1 MFVAECTLRLITH
14 VWMVQA
20 EMAHGDAAI
29 PFAAESRFII
39 HDTGALHAIR
49 RYIADWEMHPCDFF
63 NNHGRIVP
71 SSGLTHHLFP
81 FHVVHRQ
88 EAISC
93 QEVADDTIASA

>member
-1 MFVAECTLRLITH
+1 MPGTPPGILLPSKSIFPGVTSTDGLVIE
-14 VWMVQA
+14 
-20 EMAHGDAAI
+20 
-29 PFAAESRFII
+29 FAVESRFII